1 MLICQLNTSIHPTWL
16 PLCTLPRVKRNDSCK
31 FALCGYFVAFV
42 SCLIQCDHTG
52 RFLKSPRWQYL
63 KRAEMNCDVLGYFK
77 QQSLSSII
85 PCGYF
90 RAIFAKNWATFYF
103 NIWSQW
109 FGPIKKQ
116 FRQKSIK
123 ICPKI
128 VPFTIFA
135 SKMTKNLPQ
144 IALGDWLESSVR
156 SNRGESDSNS
166 CMSIGQGMELFSRRR
181 WTAGSAQ
188 QSNMYGMMAC
198 MYWIIFGSLT

>member
-1 MLICQLNTSIHPTWL
+1 MNSPRYFNTMFFYVNLPIEYIHPTWL

-90 RAIFAKNWATFYF
+90 RAIFAKNWATFISASGHTGLVQSKNNF
-103 NIWSQW
+103 VKNRSKFAQKLPRSR
-109 FGPIKKQ
+109 FL
-116 FRQKSIK
+116 RQKW
-123 ICPKI
+123 PKI
-128 VPFTIFA
+128 FP
-135 SKMTKNLPQ
+135 K
-144 IALGDWLESSVR
+144 
-156 SNRGESDSNS
+156 
-166 CMSIGQGMELFSRRR
+166 
-181 WTAGSAQ
+181 
-188 QSNMYGMMAC
+188 
-198 MYWIIFGSLT
+198 